1 MINRLDLKG
10 KEQGLTY
17 VTKNCVTLTKELKN
31 IKQTVN
37 WPVKWIELSL
47 APRLSEGLLWCC
59 VIDCFVIYEAL
70 HELR

>member
-1 MINRLDLKG
+1 MITNNTLIINTMINRLDLKG

-37 WPVKWIELSL
+37 
-47 APRLSEGLLWCC
+47 
-59 VIDCFVIYEAL
+59 
-70 HELR
+70 